1 MMALRPRTGG
11 SGIDPDRPETNAGRA
26 LFELGPR
33 LTRLENEV
41 LRAVTPPLTFR
52 QFRLLERVDQGQT
65 TVTEL
70 GRSATITL
78 PAISESVDGLV
89 TKGLLVR
96 RANELDRRESRLS
109 LTEAGQ
115 RALKEATGLLA
126 EMAEEALVNVPP
138 ARRAALARDLRTIT
152 AEVTRALLDSRAAR
166 SASS

>member
-1 MMALRPRTGG
+1 
-11 SGIDPDRPETNAGRA
+11 
-26 LFELGPR
+26 
-33 LTRLENEV
+33 LENEV
-41 LRAVTPPLTFR
+41 LRAVSPPLTFR

-89 TKGLLVR
+89 AKGLLVR
-96 RANELDRRESRLS
+96 RANELDRRESCLS
-109 LTEAGQ
+109 LTDAGR

-138 ARRAALARDLRTIT
+138 ARRTALARDLRTIT

-166 SASS
+166 STPS